1 VNGSGTRQLTH
12 GTGESQGSPHWSPDG
27 RTIAFDAV
35 TSSERHWHI
44 WTIDT
49 DGGAPRQLTQ
59 AVGNQTVPTWSHD
72 GRWIYYSADLPGR
85 AERNIWRVPA
95 GGGTPEQITR
105 DGSGYLAIEL
115 ADGKELMYQA
125 SSRDSALFRLPLQGG
140 TPNKLVDC
148 AKSAAYDTSA
158 SEIFYVACD
167 RGAEPS
173 LHAQHQMTGRDRVLG
188 TLPKL
193 PSETTPIVLAVSADG
208 ATILYVGSDRFS
220 GDLMLIENY
229 R

>member
-1 VNGSGTRQLTH
+1 MTLIPSSLATVITLPSHRGRSGQSEIWIGDVNGSGTRQLTH

-140 TPNKLVDC
+140 RRINSSIVRNPPRMTPARRKSSMWRAIAVLNHLCTPN
-148 AKSAAYDTSA
+148 
-158 SEIFYVACD
+158 I
-167 RGAEPS
+167 R
-173 LHAQHQMTGRDRVLG
+173 
-188 TLPKL
+188 
-193 PSETTPIVLAVSADG
+193 
-208 ATILYVGSDRFS
+208 
-220 GDLMLIENY
+220 
-229 R
+229 